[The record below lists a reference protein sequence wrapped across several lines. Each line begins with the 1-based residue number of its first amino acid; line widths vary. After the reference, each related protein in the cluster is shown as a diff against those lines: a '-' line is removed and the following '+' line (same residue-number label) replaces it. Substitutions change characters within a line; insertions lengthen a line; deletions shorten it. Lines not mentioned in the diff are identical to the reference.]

1 MSHNCRG
8 SFYVITACVLK
19 DCRGITPEPLIVP
32 VIQSYYPIMLI
43 S

>member
-1 MSHNCRG
+1 MPHNSLISCHVTTSRIIQD
-8 SFYVITACVLK
+8 Y
-19 DCRGITPEPLIVP
+19 RRITPEPLIVP